1 MISRLIRGKGWSLA
15 VRLLGIALVVVILLK
30 VDLNRIGATLARAH
44 VSLLLLGIVLNPV
57 VQLVRSLRWRYIIR
71 AQSMDISVKDALCV
85 GYASFALAFL
95 TPGRIGDL
103 ARGFHLIDRG
113 NSFVKSFL
121 SVVLDRIL
129 DASAIAII
137 GLLGLFF
144 LGGVFEG
151 KEIWFFLLL
160 VSIPLVSFIMFKARF
175 VRTAGYKALL
185 RLLPVKG
192 RVGLNSLVE
201 ELRCLTYGR
210 NVILVLYTLLLVGS
224 YFFQGWI
231 LTNSLGISIGYF
243 SVAFAISLNAM
254 LAFLPVSYMGI
265 GTRDAAFVYVFWKLG
280 LPAEEAIAFSVLI
293 LIAAIINVI
302 AGYIIWAKNPGII
315 RIGRRRPTDLHEHA
329 ESQNSLKPE

>member
-1 MISRLIRGKGWSLA
+1 
-15 VRLLGIALVVVILLK
+15 
-30 VDLNRIGATLARAH
+30 
-44 VSLLLLGIVLNPV
+44 
-57 VQLVRSLRWRYIIR
+57 
-71 AQSMDISVKDALCV
+71 MDISVKDALGV

-103 ARGFHLIDRG
+103 ARGFHLADRG

-121 SVVLDRIL
+121 SVILDRIL

-137 GLLGLFF
+137 CLLGLFF
-144 LGGVFEG
+144 LGDVFEG
-151 KEIWFFLLL
+151 NELSFFLLL
-160 VSIPLVSFIMFKARF
+160 VSIPLVSFILFKARF
-175 VRTAGYKALL
+175 IRMAGYKTLS

-210 NVILVLYTLLLVGS
+210 NVILVLYTLLFVGS

-231 LTNSLGISIGYF
+231 LTSSLGISIGYF
-243 SVAFAISLNAM
+243 SVAFAISLNAF

-302 AGYIIWAKNPGII
+302 TGYIIWANNPGII
-315 RIGRRRPTDLHEHA
+315 RIGRRRRLDIHE
-329 ESQNSLKPE
+329 QK